1 MKAEGHE
8 RRQCPA
14 EFQDRLTRMFGRN
27 QFGDPHFKIVWGQSE
42 FIRMGNLWRDRFGN
56 EHRAYRDVY
65 QCHGT
70 PCWVIM
76 RWKQPMHYGDP
87 ETYYQTTWDT
97 FSGMYILGEYP
108 WRGRYEIV
116 QPLMHRELSAGR
128 LVTEWI
134 PSLNPHTGIMETVPV
149 RKRVDQKLVIHH
161 MPLSHILIDSL
172 IPLFVKLQALS
183 RDELK
188 AMHQANRKAQQR
200 KEVEEMADAM
210 EANMPAY
217 FGPVSYSRQGCRTSL
232 LDRKME
238 QIEKVW
244 KRELKAGKR
253 FTKGFQVAH

>member
-1 MKAEGHE
+1 
-8 RRQCPA
+8 
-14 EFQDRLTRMFGRN
+14 
-27 QFGDPHFKIVWGQSE
+27 
-42 FIRMGNLWRDRFGN
+42 
-56 EHRAYRDVY
+56 
-65 QCHGT
+65 
-70 PCWVIM
+70 M
-76 RWKQPMHYGDP
+76 RWKQPMQYGDP

-188 AMHQANRKAQQR
+188 AMHQANRKAQHR